1 MTDTIQRLR
10 AAGYKIR
17 TRGEW
22 GSKELPNYAWRLR
35 TKPVDFPVSYG
46 FVHISVTKEHGDAG
60 MRLIERIGQD
70 RFGTGCSYNWVVDH
84 KTDHTIYLGQ
94 PLAAKGAHTVNEK
107 GLGHFPYNLN
117 YHGHAVAFMGMV
129 EDEVCDECIDT
140 IAAIFAAEKLEDVMR
155 IGDNI
160 FPHRKFA
167 AKSCPGDKLY
177 ARMRDISDA
186 VKRKVDA
193 GNLRADHRVPA
204 RPAPV
209 LAKPRPRKPRVSLA
223 AARRAAEK
231 APWAKQLPG
240 TEDDV
245 KHIRAALRA
254 EKLGSYAA
262 WQRKLGYK
270 GKDADGVPG
279 EVSLTKL
286 GRKHGF
292 EVVK

>member
-1 MTDTIQRLR
+1 MDTINRLR

-22 GSKELPNYAWRLR
+22 GSKELSNYAWRLR

-107 GLGHFPYNLN
+107 GVGHFPYNLN

-186 VKRKVDA
+186 VRRKVDA
-193 GNLRADHRVPA
+193 KDVTAGKARPKPKKAPAKKAAPHKPSRVEMARDLLEAAKKAAKSPA
-204 RPAPV
+204 RIDKIDAG
-209 LAKPRPRKPRVSLA
+209 LD
-223 AARRAAEK
+223 E
-231 APWAKQLPG
+231 LP
-240 TEDDV
+240 E
-245 KHIRAALRA
+245 
-254 EKLGSYAA
+254 E
-262 WQRKLGYK
+262 
-270 GKDADGVPG
+270 
-279 EVSLTKL
+279 
-286 GRKHGF
+286 
-292 EVVK
+292 

>member
-1 MTDTIQRLR
+1 MDTINRLR
-10 AAGYKIR
+10 AAGYRIR

-22 GSKELPNYAWRLR
+22 GSKELSTYAWRLR

-46 FVHISVTKEHGDAG
+46 FVHITVTEEHGDAG
-60 MRLIERIGQD
+60 MRLLERIGKQ
-70 RFGTGCSYNWVVDH
+70 RFGSGVSYNWVIDH

-94 PLAAKGAHTVNEK
+94 PLAAKGTHTVNDFHLA
-107 GLGHFPYNLN
+107 GFPYNLN
-117 YHGHAVAFMGMV
+117 YAGHAVAYMGNV
-129 EDEVCDECIDT
+129 DDEVCDECIDT
-140 IAAIFAAEKLEDVMR
+140 IAAIFAAEKLEGVLR

-167 AKSCPGDKLY
+167 AKSCPGDKLN

-193 GNLRADHRVPA
+193 GNLRADHKRVAA

-209 LAKPRPRKPRVSLA
+209 LAKPKPAKPRVSLA
-223 AARRAAEK
+223 AAKRAAEK

-245 KHIRAALRA
+245 KHIRAALKA
-254 EKLGSYAA
+254 EKVGSYAA

-286 GRKHGF
+286 GQKHGF